1 MIQMLKQNGS
11 CHYYRQTKLDCDL
24 LEEQGIMDYSLLIG
38 LQVKESS
45 SQGVIYIHVSYFSL
59 YLLVQVFHSDVD
71 HVSDHNKSLLTGSV
85 DGVNPVYGS
94 FTPPCK

>member
-24 LEEQGIMDYSLLIG
+24 LEEQGIMDYSLLVG

-45 SQGVIYIHVSYFSL
+45 TQGMIYIHVPIFRYF
-59 YLLVQVFHSDVD
+59 Y
-71 HVSDHNKSLLTGSV
+71 
-85 DGVNPVYGS
+85 
-94 FTPPCK
+94 